1 MERMTTRIFWLASTL
16 FTFSYFHFRYSASP
30 LKIFV
35 AGQPTM
41 YDSELEQLCHDQ
53 IQITAKAVQKV
64 ITAKAEQKVIRK
76 KLADEKRL
84 HQRAERILKEAVP

>member
-1 MERMTTRIFWLASTL
+1 MKRENGKNDDKNILACFASTL

-53 IQITAKAVQKV
+53 IRSQQ
-64 ITAKAEQKVIRK
+64 RPYK
-76 KLADEKRL
+76 K
-84 HQRAERILKEAVP
+84 